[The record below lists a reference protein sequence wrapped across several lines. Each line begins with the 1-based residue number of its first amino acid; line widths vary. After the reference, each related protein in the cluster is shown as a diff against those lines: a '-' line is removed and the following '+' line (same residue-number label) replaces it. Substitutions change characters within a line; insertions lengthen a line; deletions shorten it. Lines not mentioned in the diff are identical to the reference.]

1 VRSYRLQPC
10 SADTLPVC
18 LPLNHIASKVVVTA
32 QENLMKSRDQRTALM
47 NEILQGVR
55 MLKYVLC
62 LTLWS
67 YH

>member
-1 VRSYRLQPC
+1 
-10 SADTLPVC
+10 VC